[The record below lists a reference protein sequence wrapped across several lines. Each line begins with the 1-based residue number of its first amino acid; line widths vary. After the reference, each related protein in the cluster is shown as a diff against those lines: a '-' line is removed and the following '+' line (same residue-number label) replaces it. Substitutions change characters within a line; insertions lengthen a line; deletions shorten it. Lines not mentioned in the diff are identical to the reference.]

1 MTDILRR
8 PALRLSSSGIEQLNI
23 AKIRRDGGTQPRAGL
38 DENHVQRLAEA
49 IQTGEELPPV
59 VVFYDGSNYW
69 LADGF
74 HRVKATVEA
83 RGGVNMSNYGTFVI
97 SADVR
102 QGGRRDAVLYSVGA
116 NRSHGLP
123 RSRDDTRRAIET
135 LLRDEEWGQW
145 SDREIA
151 RQVGCSDK
159 TVAAARQRLGAEI
172 PHLPERK
179 GSDGKVYQVAPKVE
193 PDPLAWDAY
202 KKAQPPAPAPAP
214 EPEEPAT
221 RPHPI
226 CSYCGADSGNMIGK
240 LCQDTC
246 YHISRANEIGP
257 TDTGKWHVDI
267 ARIGIKALDNER
279 KAARLSTDLDM
290 LETYWREHVEPP
302 KVELTQEQML
312 SRIEATYSELIE
324 RLRPDELRL
333 LDFLLIGETY
343 FEEPDETEMRDGLW
357 EYGRGCI
364 KNMLLLDAL
373 WVSGQ
378 EPCKG

>member
-8 PALRLSSSGIEQLNI
+8 PALRLSSSGIEHI
-23 AKIRRDGGTQPRAGL
+23 EIGKIRRDGGTQPRSGI
-38 DENHVQRLAEA
+38 DPSHVQRLIEA
-49 IQTGEELPPV
+49 MEASEELPPV
-59 VVFYDGSNYW
+59 ILFYDGDNYW

-74 HRVKATVEA
+74 HRVSA
-83 RGGVNMSNYGTFVI
+83 MSTKYGAIHVTI
-97 SADVR
+97 KIAADVR
-102 QGGRRDAVLYSVGA
+102 QGNRRDAILYSVGA
-116 NRSHGLP
+116 NRTHGLP
-123 RSRDDTRRAIET
+123 RSRDDLRRAIET
-135 LLRDEEWGQW
+135 LLRDEEWQQW

-151 RQVGCSDK
+151 RQVGCSPT
-159 TVAAARQRLGAEI
+159 TVGSLRSRLGSGVQLG
-172 PHLPERK
+172 HLTERK

-193 PDPLAWDAY
+193 PEPIDIQVYGLIGEKP
-202 KKAQPPAPAPAP
+202 PAPAP
-214 EPEEPAT
+214 EPEEPKA
-221 RPHPI
+221 RPNPI
-226 CSYCGADSGNMIGK
+226 CSYCGAESGNMIGK

-246 YHISRANEIGP
+246 YHISRANELGP
-257 TDTGKWHVDI
+257 SDTGKWHVDI
-267 ARIGIKALDNER
+267 ARVGIKALDNER
-279 KAARLSTDLDM
+279 KAARLSADLDM
-290 LETYWREHVEPP
+290 LETYWREHVETP

-373 WVSGQ
+373 WVSG
-378 EPCKG
+378 EGVCKG